1 MAPKR
6 VLFAVV
12 RQKLARLGF
21 GSVHELADAWEADVR
36 GAEFSPEELE
46 VFRFV
51 VRQARV
57 TAKKRPIER
66 AGDSSSGSSSSSSSS
81 GETDDV
87 AGAAESR
94 CGEVLRLVE
103 PYKRHEVL
111 EAARGEWLRRPPS
124 AEWVREG
131 RLFGVLGAAPRST
144 PDLASAVVKWKD
156 FAAAIGLVPDLPP
169 TEDSLLAY
177 SQTLQSSGT
186 FSNAIGKL
194 KSACAILGLPTA
206 VLESAIVGKA
216 KGGLRKRD
224 PAPKEPV
231 FLRADV
237 VEKLAGA
244 ARRDGRLAEA
254 ALYTFSYAF
263 ALRVPSEALEVAV
276 GRGAGARLWLEDD
289 VLVLH
294 IPRRKSTEHPTV
306 LRAKC
311 WCGDTEHALCPV
323 HKLGLWIG
331 GLECGQQPWRLPAAT
346 ARAQLRRRLVEVG
359 IEDAARYGFREFR
372 SGHSRDLQAAKGC
385 SLVQI
390 LKAGQWS
397 SRHFKEYLDN
407 VELAADA
414 DAQVQR
420 AVV

>member
-66 AGDSSSGSSSSSSSS
+66 AGNSSSGSSSSSSSSSS

-144 PDLASAVVKWKD
+144 PDLASAVVKWRD

-169 TEDSLLAY
+169 TEDALLAC
-177 SQTLQSSGT
+177 SLTLQSSGR
-186 FSNAIGKL
+186 FPMR
-194 KSACAILGLPTA
+194 LG
-206 VLESAIVGKA
+206 S
-216 KGGLRKRD
+216 
-224 PAPKEPV
+224 
-231 FLRADV
+231 
-237 VEKLAGA
+237 
-244 ARRDGRLAEA
+244 
-254 ALYTFSYAF
+254 
-263 ALRVPSEALEVAV
+263 
-276 GRGAGARLWLEDD
+276 
-289 VLVLH
+289 
-294 IPRRKSTEHPTV
+294 
-306 LRAKC
+306 
-311 WCGDTEHALCPV
+311 
-323 HKLGLWIG
+323 
-331 GLECGQQPWRLPAAT
+331 
-346 ARAQLRRRLVEVG
+346 
-359 IEDAARYGFREFR
+359 
-372 SGHSRDLQAAKGC
+372 
-385 SLVQI
+385 
-390 LKAGQWS
+390 
-397 SRHFKEYLDN
+397 
-407 VELAADA
+407 
-414 DAQVQR
+414 
-420 AVV
+420 